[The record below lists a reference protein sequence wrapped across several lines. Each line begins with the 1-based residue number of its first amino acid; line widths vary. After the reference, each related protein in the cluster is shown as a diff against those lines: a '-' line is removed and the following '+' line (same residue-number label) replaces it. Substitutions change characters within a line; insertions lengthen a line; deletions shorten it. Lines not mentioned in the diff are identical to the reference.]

1 MVTIGEKAPD
11 FCLKDQDEKDICLKD
26 FKNKWVVLY
35 FYPKDN
41 TPGCTLEAINFTHHE
56 SEFDELNAV
65 VLGISKDSCE
75 SHKKFQQKH
84 DLTVALLSDPEHEV
98 IEKYGVWK
106 PKKLYGKEFLGIE
119 RSTFIIDPEGEIE
132 YKWAKVKVPGH
143 IDAVLDKLRELT
155 K

>member
-11 FCLKDQDEKDICLKD
+11 FCLRDQDEKDICLKD

-65 VLGISKDSCE
+65 VLGIIKYSCE

-106 PKKLYGKEFLGIE
+106 PKKLYGKEFLGTE
-119 RSTFIIDPEGEIE
+119 RSTFVIDPEGKIE
-132 YKWAKVKVPGH
+132 YKWVKVKVPGH
-143 IDAVLDKLRELT
+143 IETVLSKLKELNE
-155 K
+155 

>member
-11 FCLKDQDEKDICLKD
+11 FCLRDQDEKDICLKD

-132 YKWAKVKVPGH
+132 YKWVKVKVPGH
-143 IDAVLDKLRELT
+143 IEAVLDKLREL
-155 K
+155 KE